1 MLTEATDQPS
11 AARNLLPGEAPSRSP
26 TGRLLSATWR
36 LLTWL
41 PERLFHY
48 FFRMAPLPCRPR
60 LLVLGRPGPDAPVLV
75 TANYGLTVR
84 RLSRALRDSDC
95 YVLVAPAGGI
105 DVWCAAGGSRLTVDS
120 VISILKTSRIGERV
134 AHRRLLLP
142 QLAAP
147 GIDLYDLRRRTGWTG
162 AFGPLWAK
170 DIPKVLR
177 TRRVT
182 KPMRSVTFSPHERL
196 EMALALWT
204 SVSFRYTIFPCLI
217 FGLAAAVWF
226 PVAVAGVACLAF
238 LGCFVLPGQTFV
250 QKVGLLGL
258 VVLSGVLLVLF
269 FTGELTLANGLLATV
284 VLGLASFAVGTAFP
298 SYTPFWAC
306 GYSSFFYGSCHQH
319 LRLEE
324 AECIGCGLCE
334 AVCPVDCFETTA
346 GGEKRVFARPEAC
359 LSCGACTRQ
368 CPTGAIAPATG
379 QAAACSAG

>member
-1 MLTEATDQPS
+1 MLTEAADRASQV
-11 AARNLLPGEAPSRSP
+11 RDLLPGQAPERSP
-26 TGRLLSATWR
+26 GRRLLSATWR
-36 LLTWL
+36 LVTWL

-84 RLSRALRDSDC
+84 RLSRALRGCDC

-120 VISILKTSRIGERV
+120 VISILKTSRIAERV

-162 AFGPLWAK
+162 IFGPLWAK
-170 DIPKVLR
+170 DIPETLR
-177 TRRVT
+177 TRRVA
-182 KPMRSVTFSPHERL
+182 KPMRSVTFRPHERL

-204 SVSFRYTIFPCLI
+204 SVSFRYTVFPCLI
-217 FGLAAAVWF
+217 FGLVAALWF
-226 PVAVAGVACLAF
+226 PAAVAGIACLTF
-238 LGCFVLPGQTFV
+238 LLCFVLPGKTFV

-258 VVLSGVLLVLF
+258 VALPVVLLALF
-269 FTGELTLANGLLATV
+269 LAGELTLGSGLLATV

-306 GYSSFFYGSCHQH
+306 GYSSFFYGSCHQS
-319 LRLEE
+319 LRLDEE
-324 AECIGCGLCE
+324 ACIGCGLCE
-334 AVCPVDCFETTA
+334 VVCPVDCFETTPS
-346 GGEKRVFARPEAC
+346 GEKRVFAKPEAC

-368 CPTGAIAPATG
+368 CPTGAIAPAAG
-379 QAAACSAG
+379 QAVGCAAG